1 MHQKLKASHAPIF
14 HQVQIA
20 CTVENSVPW
29 SEMVEH
35 NVQRPNEI
43 FQHPENQAGFSAQ

>member
-14 HQVQIA
+14 HQVQIEY
-20 CTVENSVPW
+20 TVANSVPW

-35 NVQRPNEI
+35 NFQLPNGI
-43 FQHPENQAGFSAQ
+43 FQHSENQAGFSAQ